1 MAEGR
6 RRTSFLGNL
15 LVGAE
20 CLWVVDGDSDGR
32 AAEYSAIDRR
42 RNGSSPTH
50 SPNSHTL
57 LLGGWCGGKGRDR
70 GRDREKREGWEE
82 GEKEREGQRGV
93 EREKE
98 RELLC
103 ADSVLEFC
111 CRSHVL
117 NAHDVTDY

>member
-1 MAEGR
+1 MALRADRER
-6 RRTSFLGNL
+6 ELQCLVLTSGGGPEEDEFLGNL

-50 SPNSHTL
+50 SPNSHAL

-70 GRDREKREGWEE
+70 GRDREKREGWEGGRK
-82 GEKEREGQRGV
+82 GERGTERGREREG
-93 EREKE
+93 ERASL
-98 RELLC
+98 R
-103 ADSVLEFC
+103 
-111 CRSHVL
+111 
-117 NAHDVTDY
+117 

>member
-1 MAEGR
+1 MVVPQN
-6 RRTSFLGNL
+6 TVPLIDVVMVL
-15 LVGAE
+15 HQHIPLTLTLCCWVVGAE
-20 CLWVVDGDSDGR
+20 
-32 AAEYSAIDRR
+32 
-42 RNGSSPTH
+42 
-50 SPNSHTL
+50 
-57 LLGGWCGGKGRDR
+57 GKGGTEGGTERRER
-70 GRDREKREGWEE
+70 GGRE

-111 CRSHVL
+111 CRSHIL